1 MKTAI
6 ELLDA
11 TECIAGNGQTQGC
24 VYYAAETRLWY
35 AVTPER
41 LEDLQD
47 LLTSGVPDA
56 YSLWCADGVEQGYPT
71 ERDAAVAA
79 GWK

>member
-1 MKTAI
+1 MKTATD
-6 ELLDA
+6 LLNANLYYRKRRFAGA
-11 TECIAGNGQTQGC
+11 T
-24 VYYAAETRLWY
+24 YYAAETRLWY

-56 YSLWCADGVEQGYPT
+56 YSLWCADGVERGFAT
-71 ERDAAVAA
+71 EDAAVASF
-79 GWK
+79 GE